1 MANLLYV
8 LVIWALFAHIAFF
21 MLTLLANAQ
30 TPQTKGQLALVSA
43 VFLLAVIVATAALK

>member
-1 MANLLYV
+1 MTTLLYV
-8 LVIWALFAHIAFF
+8 LVMWAMSAHITFF

-43 VFLLAVIVATAALK
+43 VFLLAGIAAIAALK